1 MLIFKLPDR
10 WFSIWFSWSKHC
22 LHWYEFH
29 SKDYRFTAQGNFLS
43 RQSIRY
49 QNVFNPY
56 SQKFQKLKRVCCRT
70 SGTGVAYCVWR
81 NKTFVDTALVALIV
95 SHHPVKFVSVVNEEE
110 SFKALKRLEVFPE
123 RDRKTEISQIDINKS
138 IPDRVMSPYQLRSII
153 FNVVFTFLSSSEV

>member
-1 MLIFKLPDR
+1 MSSIARITDLQPKGIFFLVSPSDIKTSLIR
-10 WFSIWFSWSKHC
+10 
-22 LHWYEFH
+22 
-29 SKDYRFTAQGNFLS
+29 
-43 RQSIRY
+43 
-49 QNVFNPY
+49 
-56 SQKFQKLKRVCCRT
+56 QKFQKLKRVCCRT